1 MKIGLK
7 AGHTLR
13 GKGTGAVGL
22 VKETDKNREV
32 FSRLTAML
40 KEKGHTVVNCTVDES
55 IDDTRES
62 VVIANKQT
70 LDLFIDIHLNSFTDP
85 KANGVEVF
93 SLNTS
98 GKSHEF
104 AIKAQKE
111 LVKEMNWYDR
121 GKKQANFYTL
131 KNTTAPAIYL
141 ELGFVTNKND
151 MDKWNTERICK
162 AIFKA
167 ITGNEYI
174 SNIPPADKEIYRV
187 RKTWTDVASQKGA
200 FSDLSNAKKCADEN
214 TGYSVFDSKGNKVY
228 GGKVIA
234 VGSRVKIIGTHYATG
249 QAISEW
255 AKKQEHTVQEIK
267 DDRALLK
274 EITSWCFIKDLV

>member
-1 MKIGLK
+1 MIIGLK

-13 GKGTGAVGL
+13 GKGTGAIGI

-32 FSRLTAML
+32 LKRLTEMF
-40 KEKGHTVVNCTVDES
+40 KENNHTVYNCTVDES
-55 IDDTRES
+55 SDDLAAS
-62 VVIANKQT
+62 VKIANSKN
-70 LDLFIDIHLNSFTDP
+70 LDLFIDIHLNSFADP
-85 KANGVEVF
+85 QANGVEVF

-111 LVKEMNWYDR
+111 LVKEITWYDR
-121 GKKQANFYTL
+121 RKKQANFYTL
-131 KNTTAPAIYL
+131 KHTIAPAIYL

-151 MDKWNTERICK
+151 MDKWNTEKICK

-167 ITGNEYI
+167 ITGTEYVSNI
-174 SNIPPADKEIYRV
+174 SNNKEIYRV
-187 RKTWTDVASQKGA
+187 RKNWADAATQKGA
-200 FSDLSNAKKCADEN
+200 FSDLENAKKCANDN
-214 TGYSVFDSKGNKVY
+214 LGYSVFDNAGNKVY
-228 GGKVIA
+228 GAKVIA

-255 AKKQEHTVQEIK
+255 AKKEEHTVAEING
-267 DDRALLK
+267 DRALLK
-274 EITSWCFIKDLV
+274 EINSWCFIKDLI